1 MKAHLIFLAFS
12 MFAVSDA
19 LAQNRVI
26 ETSTENTSL
35 IYTVGNDR
43 RLIFR
48 YYGSRISN
56 PEEFS
61 QAGGYTKPD
70 TKREMNYEA
79 YPSFGFGMVN
89 EPAFSAVNPDGSLIS
104 EFVFDDSSMSQSGN
118 LRHTVIS
125 MKDTVYNLNVELHTE
140 AYIAEDVMKQWV
152 VVRNMSGGPVTLK
165 NFFSSYLNFH
175 ANKYYLTHFYG
186 SWAGEMNRIEE
197 KLTPGIKSV
206 ESKKGIRTT
215 HSENPSFILS
225 LDRPVSETSGKCV
238 GGALAWS
245 GNYRLVFEIDERNVL
260 NILCGMN
267 PFMADYRLENGENL
281 ESPQMIYTFSNNGQ
295 GTVSRNFHD
304 WARTYG
310 MHNGYKEHPV
320 ILNSWEGAYFKFDEK
335 VLLDMMDDAA
345 DIGVELFVLDDG
357 WFGNKYP
364 RNSDKMGLGD
374 WQVNRS
380 KLPHGLQYLI
390 DYAHSKGLGFGI
402 WVEPEM
408 VNPQSE
414 LAAKHPE
421 WIVQSPGR
429 EQITMRNQLLLDL
442 TNPEVRE
449 FIFNTIDN
457 LLTENNGIDYIKWD
471 ANRHVEQVGSTYLP
485 SGKQM
490 HFWME
495 YTKGLYSIYEKIREK
510 YPELILQVCSS
521 GGGRIDFGSL
531 KYHDEFWTSDNTD
544 ALQRIYMQ
552 YSTNLIYPPVATG
565 AHVSAVPGHQ
575 TGLVTPLKFRFDVAM
590 SGRLGLELQPKD
602 MSEDERAFAANAIIC
617 YKEHVR
623 DLVTK
628 GDLYRLVSPYEC
640 SDKYAAN
647 MYVGKDK
654 DKAVM
659 FAYCTGF
666 NRRGILPVVVFDGLD
681 AEKTYRITEINRNGG
696 KPAFWGD
703 GMTFSGEYLMN
714 AGIELRIAR
723 QFESAVFLLEAL

>member
-490 HFWME
+490 HFWVE

-602 MSEDERAFAANAIIC
+602 MSEDERAFAANAIRC

>member
-602 MSEDERAFAANAIIC
+602 MSEDERAFAANAIRC

-703 GMTFSGEYLMN
+703 GMTFS
-714 AGIELRIAR
+714 
-723 QFESAVFLLEAL
+723 

>member
-125 MKDTVYNLNVELHTE
+125 MKDTVYNLNLELHTE

-602 MSEDERAFAANAIIC
+602 MSEDERAFAANAIRC

>member
-1 MKAHLIFLAFS
+1 

-602 MSEDERAFAANAIIC
+602 MSEDERAFAANAIRC

>member
-26 ETSTENTSL
+26 ETSAENTSL

-602 MSEDERAFAANAIIC
+602 MSEDERAFAANAIRC

>member
-225 LDRPVSETSGKCV
+225 LDRPVSETSGRCV

-602 MSEDERAFAANAIIC
+602 MSEDERAFAANAIRC

>member
-304 WARTYG
+304 WARKYALA
-310 MHNGYKEHPV
+310 H
-320 ILNSWEGAYFKFDEK
+320 GAYFTAVRAKAVHSVFSI
-335 VLLDMMDDAA
+335 ARHA
-345 DIGVELFVLDDG
+345 R
-357 WFGNKYP
+357 P
-364 RNSDKMGLGD
+364 
-374 WQVNRS
+374 
-380 KLPHGLQYLI
+380 KLPHCGKNVFWQLYAHSLAGGLGEGI
-390 DYAHSKGLGFGI
+390 DYAERFVNRAHESLHS
-402 WVEPEM
+402 
-408 VNPQSE
+408 
-414 LAAKHPE
+414 
-421 WIVQSPGR
+421 
-429 EQITMRNQLLLDL
+429 
-442 TNPEVRE
+442 
-449 FIFNTIDN
+449 
-457 LLTENNGIDYIKWD
+457 
-471 ANRHVEQVGSTYLP
+471 
-485 SGKQM
+485 
-490 HFWME
+490 
-495 YTKGLYSIYEKIREK
+495 
-510 YPELILQVCSS
+510 
-521 GGGRIDFGSL
+521 
-531 KYHDEFWTSDNTD
+531 
-544 ALQRIYMQ
+544 
-552 YSTNLIYPPVATG
+552 
-565 AHVSAVPGHQ
+565 
-575 TGLVTPLKFRFDVAM
+575 
-590 SGRLGLELQPKD
+590 
-602 MSEDERAFAANAIIC
+602 
-617 YKEHVR
+617 
-623 DLVTK
+623 
-628 GDLYRLVSPYEC
+628 
-640 SDKYAAN
+640 
-647 MYVGKDK
+647 
-654 DKAVM
+654 
-659 FAYCTGF
+659 
-666 NRRGILPVVVFDGLD
+666 
-681 AEKTYRITEINRNGG
+681 
-696 KPAFWGD
+696 
-703 GMTFSGEYLMN
+703 
-714 AGIELRIAR
+714 
-723 QFESAVFLLEAL
+723 FLLASANKSEAFGYDRLLFKVENVSRAVRLKMQVVSHSE

>member
-320 ILNSWEGAYFKFDEK
+320 ILNRWEGAYFKFDEK
-335 VLLDMMDDAA
+335 VLLAMKADAA

-602 MSEDERAFAANAIIC
+602 MSEDERAFAANAIRC

>member
-225 LDRPVSETSGKCV
+225 LDRPVSETSGRCV

-390 DYAHSKGLGFGI
+390 DYAHSKGLGGGI

-602 MSEDERAFAANAIIC
+602 MSEDERAFAANAIRC

>member
-602 MSEDERAFAANAIIC
+602 MSEDERAFAANAIRC